1 MKNIFEDETLPST
14 GEKPPIIKND
24 NKTNMPSR
32 PKRQVTPPPMKQAQP
47 QPVYVPVQ
55 PAQPQAVQPQQVPAQ
70 GAYQYIPVNPQYPN
84 QVYPQQTVAY
94 YPVYGVPQQGAY
106 PQGVPYTPY
115 PQYPVAPAPEQEETK
130 EEYDP
135 GTRVLFQSPDFE
147 HKDGS
152 PANENVG
159 ANFADLQ
166 KKNAESVKE
175 DNSSD
180 TTDET
185 PAKVEFEE
193 VSINT
198 PKKPPIVK
206 SAPVIVTQDLSDED
220 LYTGEKTGD
229 ISFAAYNAVNPTL
242 DVEDFQQELP
252 PYEEYAEDE
261 DAEDET
267 DGEKKPLPKSELIR
281 RIVLGV
287 SIAAIVISVGML
299 LNEWR
304 LSKQNDDVMS
314 EAEGLII
321 TESTTN
327 KKDKDK
333 NKAPTKP
340 LTPEKQWAQI
350 KKDYPDVLFPATIQ
364 LKYAKLYGENQD
376 FVGYLSAD
384 GVNLNLPV
392 VQTDNDETYLNK
404 NFYGSTTK
412 YGCPFVTHL
421 NNISYN
427 HLDMN
432 TVIFGHHMN
441 NGTIFGALDKYK
453 SVSGFKSAPVITF
466 NTLYKDYQWKIIAA
480 FITNGYIK
488 DDNNYIFPY
497 YFTNLS
503 ATYKM
508 SAYLSELAQ
517 RSLYDTGVDVLPT
530 DKLLTLSTCS
540 HEFEDAR
547 FVVVARLVRPGE
559 SAEVDTSKVV
569 VNSKP
574 RYPQAYYNK
583 KGMTN
588 PYKNANRWVA
598 D

>member
-1 MKNIFEDETLPST
+1 MKNIFEDETLPSSNA
-14 GEKPPIIKND
+14 KPPIIKND
-24 NKTNMPSR
+24 SKSNMPSR
-32 PKRQVTPPPMKQAQP
+32 PKREVTPPPMKQVQPQTVYVPVPPQP
-47 QPVYVPVQ
+47 QPVP
-55 PAQPQAVQPQQVPAQ
+55 PQGQ
-70 GAYQYIPVNPQYPN
+70 YQYIPVNPQYPA
-84 QVYPQQTVAY
+84 QVYPQQGVAY
-94 YPVYGVPQQGAY
+94 YPVYGVPQQNAY
-106 PQGVPYTPY
+106 PQGIPYQPY
-115 PQYPVAPAPEQEETK
+115 PQYPVTPAPEQEETK
-130 EEYDP
+130 DEYDP

-166 KKNAESVKE
+166 KKNAEAAAKYA
-175 DNSSD
+175 DAD
-180 TTDET
+180 AAAET
-185 PAKVEFEE
+185 KIEFEE

-206 SAPVIVTQDLSDED
+206 SAPAIVTQDLSKEE
-220 LYTGEKTGD
+220 LYTDEKTGD

-242 DVEDFQQELP
+242 EVEDFEQELP
-252 PYEEYAEDE
+252 AYEEEIIEDE
-261 DAEDET
+261 DVDS
-267 DGEKKPLPKSELIR
+267 DEKKPVSRFELIR
-281 RIVLGV
+281 RCVLGV
-287 SIAAIVISVGML
+287 AVVAIVISVGML

-304 LSKQNDDVMS
+304 LSKENNDVMS

-321 TESTTN
+321 TEPTTD

-333 NKAPTKP
+333 DKTTTKP
-340 LTPEKQWAQI
+340 LSPEEQWAQI

-384 GVNLNLPV
+384 GINLNLPV
-392 VQTDNDETYLNK
+392 VQTDNDEVYLKK

-453 SVSGFKSAPVITF
+453 SISGFKSAPVITF
-466 NTLYKDYQWKIIAA
+466 NTIYKDYQWKVIAA

-517 RSLYDTGVDVLPT
+517 RSLYDTGVDVQPT

-559 SAEVDTSKVV
+559 SAEVDTSKAV

-588 PYKNANRWVA
+588 PYKNANRWVV